1 MPIGIKVVIA
11 LEVIA
16 IAMIGTP
23 IGTPI
28 GTSSC
33 REEDP
38 LIA

>member
-1 MPIGIKVVIA
+1 MPIGIKVVTV

-33 REEDP
+33 REGDS